1 MNNRNR
7 YIWINTRIERRH
19 YHGISFFT
27 NRREEWVR
35 VINVVHSH
43 VSDAGK
49 NEEQPD
55 VNGEDL
61 KQLKE
66 EFAADIPT
74 QIQSTIDDDQK
85 KLNQKNNEES
95 HGNLR
100 KPSLSWSFR
109 RRWSIWPCSPWSS
122 ERHCCLP
129 HVPKRNTRT
138 DIPSVQETRRG
149 RMSN

>member
-1 MNNRNR
+1 M
-7 YIWINTRIERRH
+7 
-19 YHGISFFT
+19 
-27 NRREEWVR
+27 
-35 VINVVHSH
+35 INVVHSH

-100 KPSLSWSFR
+100 KPSLS
-109 RRWSIWPCSPWSS
+109 
-122 ERHCCLP
+122 
-129 HVPKRNTRT
+129 
-138 DIPSVQETRRG
+138 
-149 RMSN
+149 